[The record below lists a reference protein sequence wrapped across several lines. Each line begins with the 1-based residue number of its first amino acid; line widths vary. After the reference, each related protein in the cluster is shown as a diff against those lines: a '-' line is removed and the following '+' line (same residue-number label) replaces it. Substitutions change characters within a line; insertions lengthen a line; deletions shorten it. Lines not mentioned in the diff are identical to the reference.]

1 MSCQLALLSIGMV
14 CYRQSICGG
23 ATKHMNS
30 GILQRGTPDMDGVPG
45 VTYIASTLLAVTPK
59 TLTRLQTT
67 VA

>member
-23 ATKHMNS
+23 ATKLMNS

-45 VTYIASTLLAVTPK
+45 VTQVPVPPFK
-59 TLTRLQTT
+59 R
-67 VA
+67 